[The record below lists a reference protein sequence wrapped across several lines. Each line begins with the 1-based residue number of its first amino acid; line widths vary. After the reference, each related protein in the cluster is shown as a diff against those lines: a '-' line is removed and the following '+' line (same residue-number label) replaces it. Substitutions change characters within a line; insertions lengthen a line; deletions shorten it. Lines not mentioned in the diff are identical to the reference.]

1 MMRPASGAAAV
12 LWLPS
17 AVMRKEISNSGWRTA
32 SLFLAALVLAVT
44 ASACGG
50 PSNKNVAGPK
60 AANAEEDATQALA
73 QAIEAEK
80 AGQADVAEEKYQRAR
95 ELRPQHLETAE
106 RYTRFLIAQRR
117 AEDAVTEAKEFL
129 DQSLNELRGYHL
141 LAEAQVAAGD
151 LAGAYDTLSQ
161 LIELEGTDAAAF
173 ARRGEIAVKQKK
185 FDEGLVDIRRAID
198 MSPDKPEYRVTLG
211 KALQEAGDLDGAAKE
226 LAAVVEA
233 HPEHVGAHLA
243 YGAALRAQRKLDEAF
258 ELHQKAVALAGED
271 PMAHYELAISQF
283 YLGNSEDAEASLKRA
298 AELGPDDAQIRY
310 VYGEVLR
317 NLKRYDE
324 SAQRYR
330 EALERDPDHDK
341 AATKLG
347 LVLTYLEKMDE
358 ADTVLQARIAR
369 HPEDA
374 EAHYLLGTIY
384 EKQEKYAEAVAAYD
398 KFLEL
403 AGDADPNADEAR
415 KRVRALKRKLK

>member
-1 MMRPASGAAAV
+1 
-12 LWLPS
+12 
-17 AVMRKEISNSGWRTA
+17 MRKETSNSGWKNA
-32 SLFLAALVLAVT
+32 SLFLAALILAVT
-44 ASACGG
+44 AQACGG
-50 PSNKNVAGPK
+50 PSKKGATGPK
-60 AANAEEDATQALA
+60 AASAEEDATQALA

-80 AGQADVAEEKYQRAR
+80 AGDVDVAQRQYQRAR
-95 ELRPQHLETAE
+95 EMRPQHLETAE
-106 RYTRFLIAQRR
+106 RFTRFLIAQRR
-117 AEDAVTEAKEFL
+117 AEEAVEEAKEFL
-129 DQSLNELRGYHL
+129 DQSLNELRGYYL

-151 LAGAYDTLSQ
+151 YAGASDTVSQ
-161 LIELEGTDAAAF
+161 LIELDGTDAGAF

-185 FDEGLVDIRRAID
+185 FDEALADIRRAIE
-198 MSPDKPEYRVTLG
+198 MSPDKPDYRVVLG

-226 LAAVVEA
+226 LAAVVKE

-243 YGAALRAQRKLDEAF
+243 YGAVLRSQRKLDDAF
-258 ELHQKAVALAGED
+258 ALHKKAVELAGED
-271 PMAHYELAISQF
+271 PMTHYELGISQF
-283 YLGNSEDAEASLKRA
+283 YLGNSEEAEASLKRA

-317 NLKRYDE
+317 NLKRYEE

-330 EALERDPDHDK
+330 EALERDPGHDK

-347 LVLTYLEKMDE
+347 LVLTYLDKMDE
-358 ADTVLQARIAR
+358 ANNVLQARITG

-398 KFLEL
+398 KFLEI
-403 AGDADPNADEAR
+403 APEGDANADDAR